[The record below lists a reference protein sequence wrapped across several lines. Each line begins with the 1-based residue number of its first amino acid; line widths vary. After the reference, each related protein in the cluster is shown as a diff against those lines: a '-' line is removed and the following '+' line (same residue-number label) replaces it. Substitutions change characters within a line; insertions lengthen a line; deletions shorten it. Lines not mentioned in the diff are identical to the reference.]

1 MLLVY
6 VFEPYSRHRIASLRA
21 SGTVHFRDPCK
32 WVAAAPQP
40 CYAQPAR
47 APLLIRPAAGQPEH
61 HDSPD
66 LLLAARQMLTKAVE
80 SIAEAHARLAAQLGL
95 LSASTVTGARTNMA
109 DVRPQQKTT
118 VKSLTCGNYH

>member
-1 MLLVY
+1 VLLVY
-6 VFEPYSRHRIASLRA
+6 FFEPYSWHRIESLRVSGI
-21 SGTVHFRDPCK
+21 SGTPVNGWQRRHNHAKPSK
-32 WVAAAPQP
+32 
-40 CYAQPAR
+40 
-47 APLLIRPAAGQPEH
+47 PEH

-95 LSASTVTGARTNMA
+95 LSASTATGARINMA

-118 VKSLTCGNYH
+118 AKSLTCGNYL